1 MEIIELGAIGYA
13 SNCYII
19 HSGAD
24 AYIVD
29 PTAEVEKILST
40 LGERHLTLQGVLLTH
55 GHFDH
60 LLSLSPL
67 LDAVRVPVYIHELD
81 AELLG
86 DAHKNAS
93 LPLLLR
99 SLTFPAADRYLH
111 DGDILPLGDESVTVL
126 HTPGHT
132 QGSVC
137 FDLGEAMLTGDTL
150 FSEGYGRVDLYGGDR
165 GSLVHSMRRLCTLAS
180 DSDRRIFCGHGESS
194 TLREALRI
202 TLSYL

>member
-19 HSGAD
+19 HSGED
-24 AYIVD
+24 AYIID
-29 PTAEVEKILST
+29 PTAGVEKILST
-40 LGERHLTLQGVLLTH
+40 LDQNSLTLRGVLLTH

-60 LLSLSPL
+60 VLSLSPL

-86 DAHKNAS
+86 DAYKNAS
-93 LPLLLR
+93 LPLLFH
-99 SLTFPAADRYLH
+99 SLTFPAADKYLH
-111 DGDILPLGDESVTVL
+111 DGDILPLGNESVTVL

-132 QGSVC
+132 RGSVC

-165 GSLVHSMRRLCTLAS
+165 GSLVRSMRRLCTLAS

-202 TLSYL
+202 TLTYL

>member
-1 MEIIELGAIGYA
+1 MEIIELCSLGYA

-29 PTAEVEKILST
+29 PTARVEQILST
-40 LGERHLTLQGVLLTH
+40 LEERHLTLQGVLLTH

-60 LLSLSPL
+60 ALSLSPL
-67 LDAVRVPVYIHELD
+67 LDAVRVPVYVHELD

-93 LPLLLR
+93 LPLLFR

-111 DGDILPLGDESVTVL
+111 DGDILPLGNESVTVL

-165 GSLVHSMRRLCTLAS
+165 VSLVSSMRRLCTLAS
-180 DSDRRIFCGHGESS
+180 DSDRRIFCGHGDSS
-194 TLREALRI
+194 TLRKALSI